1 MKRVLLLMCVCALGL
16 TSCGKKGAQPEAVA
30 TDGGGSTPAASS
42 AVEEVGE
49 GLSEEEA
56 TALLRDEKVQ
66 AGTQI
71 GKEDI
76 ESELLRMEEEISADI
91 EGREPDF
98 EKLGSHKELKPL
110 VARETF
116 TVEKA
121 SSTMEYERDMRVMQ
135 MIREYIKQKK
145 TEETKLTGTEKGADS
160 EKK

>member
-1 MKRVLLLMCVCALGL
+1 MKRFLLLTCVCILGL
-16 TSCGKKGAQPEAVA
+16 TSCGKKEAQPEVVTTDDGSSAPAV
-30 TDGGGSTPAASS
+30 SS

-76 ESELLRMEEEISADI
+76 ESELLRMEEEIAADI

-110 VARETF
+110 VAKETF

-121 SSTMEYERDMRVMQ
+121 SSSTEYDRDMRVMQ

-145 TEETKLTGTEKGADS
+145 TEEAKPTGTEKGNT
-160 EKK
+160 EQK